1 MVAQLLPQTLREGRN
16 GELRRRIDIK
26 IGFWHIRHV
35 VSRHRV
41 HVDHVPGNI
50 VLPHC
55 LQGFPRADAQRHH
68 VDVKDSAPFVGG
80 TL

>member
-1 MVAQLLPQTLREGRN
+1 MP
-16 GELRRRIDIK
+16 
-26 IGFWHIRHV
+26 
-35 VSRHRV
+35 RHRV

-50 VLPHC
+50 VLPHR
-55 LQGFPRADAQRHH
+55 LEGFPRADAQRHH